1 MPLLHLISTE
11 NGGLCALSTLNK
23 IYYLPSFVPR
33 LLPWVQGYIPLGLI
47 PQPCAFK
54 GINLAR
60 KHIEA
65 NLNLTLNIY

>member
-33 LLPWVQGYIPLGLI
+33 LLPWVQGYIPLGLNKLI

-60 KHIEA
+60 K
-65 NLNLTLNIY
+65 